1 MFRRPIRRAIRRAAV
16 GAIQENEF
24 YLANQL
30 YDKGQFESSA
40 AIFAQL
46 AQRMGR
52 VGRLRQAA
60 NLHAKAALAWAY
72 AGDEPRAENQANLA
86 FGQFT
91 LLGMK
96 QRIIEFKKEYE
107 QALHHPG
114 NTVEKP
120 GPIEPETTVVH
131 SQKRLPAVCD
141 QCGAPV
147 RSDQV
152 EWIDE
157 TSAECDFC
165 GAILQTL
172 EPTND

>member
-1 MFRRPIRRAIRRAAV
+1 VIRRATA
-16 GAIQENEF
+16 GAIRENEF

-40 AIFAQL
+40 VMFAQL

-52 VGRLRQAA
+52 VGRPRQAA
-60 NLHAKAALAWAY
+60 NLHAKAALAWAF

-91 LLGMK
+91 LLGMR

-107 QALHHPG
+107 HALHPD
-114 NTVEKP
+114 NIVEKSSLNK
-120 GPIEPETTVVH
+120 PEMTGVH